1 MAHFSSGGRKGKQAR
16 PFYYSFK
23 SRIIEG
29 AILWDKSVHMK
40 RFEIYANDVL
50 VGSSSLE
57 SGDPPMGVAFGNL
70 LTTPSFHT
78 DLIDRGVLTVM
89 LDGVSIPSSGGVVIE
104 DYSKEANEILVAILG
119 IDHQLYEELF
129 PEHVAAYQAQF

>member
-1 MAHFSSGGRKGKQAR
+1 
-16 PFYYSFK
+16 
-23 SRIIEG
+23 
-29 AILWDKSVHMK
+29 MK

-70 LTTPSFHT
+70 LTTPSFHA
-78 DLIDRGVLTVM
+78 DLIKRGVLTVKF
-89 LDGVSIPSSGGVVIE
+89 DGVSIPSSGGVVIE
-104 DYSKEANEILVAILG
+104 DYSKEAGEILVTILG

-129 PEHVAAYQAQF
+129 PEHLAAYQAQF